1 LTSQL
6 INAGFVKSRAETY
19 GVSSAPTIPDAAVEA
34 APAIFDGSVPIIYR
48 PPIRGLYM
56 IGTDPSNIAGAASTA
71 ASGMVGALL
80 TPYVSARL
88 LTKPAFINW
97 LVKAGPQMGKNPNN
111 AKFHLGRLMEI
122 SSRDSQ
128 FREDA
133 MEYVNAFGSALVD
146 IHNMAVEDNK
156 SDEVSQA
163 EIGLSPAANS
173 IIQSLTPD
181 AAEQVQEAAR

>member
-1 LTSQL
+1 MFDDIKSADAFANNSRTGQSIGTVATVSPL
-6 INAGFVKSRAETY
+6 IG
-19 GVSSAPTIPDAAVEA
+19 
-34 APAIFDGSVPIIYR
+34 
-48 PPIRGLYM
+48 GLYM

-88 LTKPAFINW
+88 LTKPEFIKW

-111 AKFHLGRLMEI
+111 AKFHLGRLIEI

-133 MEYVNAFGSALVD
+133 MEYINAFGSALMEA
-146 IHNMAVEDNK
+146 NNP
-156 SDEVSQA
+156 DEAPQA
-163 EIGLSPAANS
+163 EINQSPAANS

-181 AAEQVQEAAR
+181 AAAQLREAAQ